1 MKKKSIGL
9 LILCMILLSACS
21 GSITGYSGN
30 REKQNGQEYVISDNG
45 KEAFASVYTWDG
57 DENNTRIVIP
67 DEINGATI
75 VEIGG
80 FTGTG
85 VPNLFAVTCDPSF
98 PDNFTGPS
106 DPESYGNE
114 TESKEITFTVV
125 LGKNIRDVHDF
136 GSVSNLGIRQEDGTI
151 CFYLPVFRFAVDP
164 ENRTYYAED
173 GKLKLRKDGSLEES
187 VKDLYVRVDTYSY
200 VTTLAEKLE
209 GTWREGDDVY
219 EIFSDFGK
227 LFINAGNYY
236 EGSLYAFYGYY
247 GQPEDPSVLQDRN
260 VDHLKVMCTWFS
272 DFSPGTVDPSYAELK
287 VSGDTL
293 TMTMED
299 GTVHVLKKDRSA
311 PKQFP
316 IDVREIAGL
325 LMSSDEPAVLYPSHP
340 VVAKTLE
347 NDDLKINVYLDGVV
361 SLYRYN
367 SETIQVYRGSLIP
380 VQDNEYVYSLTKLGG
395 GTMPYFGRFK
405 AEKDENTL
413 RLTNISGDMPLFQE
427 GETEAVL
434 SFAE

>member
-9 LILCMILLSACS
+9 LILCVSMLCACT
-21 GSITGYSGN
+21 GSLTGYSGN
-30 REKQNGQEYVISDNG
+30 REKQNGQEYVISDDG
-45 KEAFASVYTWDG
+45 KEAFAGVYTWDG
-57 DENNTRIVIP
+57 DENHTRIEIP
-67 DEINGATI
+67 DEINGAKI
-75 VEIGG
+75 VKIGG

-85 VPNLFAVTCDPSF
+85 VPNPFAVTCDSSF

-106 DPESYGNE
+106 DPEYYGNE
-114 TESKEITFTVV
+114 TESREVTFTVA

-136 GSVSNLGIRQEDGTI
+136 GSISNLGIRQEDGSI

-187 VKDLYVRVDTYSY
+187 VKDVYVRDETYAF

-227 LFINAGNYY
+227 LFINVGNYY

-247 GQPEDPSVLQDRN
+247 GQPEDPSLLEDRN
-260 VDHLKVMCTWFS
+260 ADHLKVMCTWFS
-272 DFSPGTVDPSYAELK
+272 DFSPGTIDPSYAELK
-287 VSGDTL
+287 VSGDIL

-299 GTVHVLKKDRSA
+299 GTVHTLKKDRSA

-316 IDVREIAGL
+316 IDVRTIAGL
-325 LMSSDEPAVLYPSHP
+325 LTSSDEPAVLYPSHP
-340 VVAKTLE
+340 VVAKVLE
-347 NDDLKINVYLDGVV
+347 NDDLRINVYVDGVL

-367 SETIQVYRGSLIP
+367 SEMIQVYRGSLIP
-380 VQDNEYVYSLTKLGG
+380 MQNGEYVYSLTKLGG

-405 AEKDENTL
+405 AEKDENVL
-413 RLTNISGDMPLFQE
+413 RLTDITGDMPLFQE
-427 GETEAVL
+427 GETEVVL
-434 SFAE
+434 NFAE